1 MIALASYK
9 IGMISTNSSQ
19 ITDRLITAGKQT
31 EEFIWEMPYDEIYET
46 EIQSKIA
53 DFKNLGESPAA
64 GMILGGLFVKQFVGE
79 VPLGPF
85 GYARYGENPKG
96 KQAVRFST
104 SIRGATGSCARLLA
118 QVVMNWEK

>member
-1 MIALASYK
+1 VIALASYK

-79 VPLGPF
+79 VPWAHLGMPDM
-85 GYARYGENPKG
+85 ARIPKENKRFDFQPVS
-96 KQAVRFST
+96 AVLQGLVRDCWRKS
-104 SIRGATGSCARLLA
+104 L
-118 QVVMNWEK
+118 